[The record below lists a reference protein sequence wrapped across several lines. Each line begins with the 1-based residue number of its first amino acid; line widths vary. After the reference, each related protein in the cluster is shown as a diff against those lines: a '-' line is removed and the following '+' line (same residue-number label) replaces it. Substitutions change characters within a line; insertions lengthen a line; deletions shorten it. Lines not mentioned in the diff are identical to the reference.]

1 MLNIILILI
10 CLLVGCVG
18 TPEPLGETNN
28 TAAPGIVQINIR
40 TGVTNKIRVLQNL
53 GSPNFVEFD
62 PFREWSVWVY
72 LIEAQISESPTK
84 PGYWTISMP
93 KKAAPPSA
101 TETIFKTK
109 KLYISI
115 SDHNVVKEISYL
127 EFD

>member
-93 KKAAPPSA
+93 KKTAPPSA